1 MNIQSWIPCLL
12 VGILI
17 QSGLFAQSDDTR
29 KAVRAEMHQY
39 ASEQIVPVMKVQ
51 RTKLNTYLSPAEQ
64 TQLDEIRSSIKALK
78 AEKEASGFARR
89 GQRHHQKGQAAPS
102 PEQREEFRQMR
113 EKMRAEMHTQMERAR
128 SILEDHRDE
137 INTLLEEVATERAQ
151 WKTDMRAI
159 AEKHMDEDHKER
171 RPHRHPKHHARPD
184 SAQTER
190 VRPPHPREHGRKGK
204 NGMHSFSR
212 PMGFLLWDGELPTP
226 NEQVDELNLNIYPN
240 PTRSESNIRYEV
252 KKAGKVTITLL
263 NDQGTIIKTLTSEPK
278 TPGTYAEHVQ
288 HDGLKPG
295 VYIYRVE
302 TASGTETGK
311 LLIE

>member
-17 QSGLFAQSDDTR
+17 QSGLFAQSDDKR
-29 KAVRAEMHQY
+29 EALRAEMHQY
-39 ASEQIVPVMKVQ
+39 ASEKIVPVMKVQ
-51 RTKLNTYLSPAEQ
+51 RVKLDAYLSPAEQ
-64 TQLDEIRSSIKALK
+64 TRLDEIRSSIKALK
-78 AEKEASGFARR
+78 AEKEASGFSRR

-102 PEQREEFRQMR
+102 PEQREAFRQMR
-113 EKMRAEMHTQMERAR
+113 EEMRAKMHTQMEEAH
-128 SILEDHRDE
+128 SILENHRDE
-137 INTLLEEVATERAQ
+137 INTLLEEVATERTQ

-159 AEKHMDEDHKER
+159 AEKHMGERHKEG
-171 RPHRHPKHHARPD
+171 RPHRHSKHHARPD
-184 SAQTER
+184 SAQAEH
-190 VRPPHPREHGRKGK
+190 VRPPHPREHRRKGRHGM
-204 NGMHSFSR
+204 NGFSR

-226 NEQVDELNLNIYPN
+226 TEQVDELNLNIYPN

-252 KKAGKVTITLL
+252 KKAGQVTVTLL
-263 NDQGTIIKTLTSEPK
+263 NDQGRVIKTLTNESK